1 MNKTIWGPF
10 IWKFLHLI
18 SLRIKDEY
26 FESEKSNIIHYIS
39 CICDNLPCPH
49 CSSHA
54 IGFLNKYKIKFIKTK
69 EDLIKILFLMHND
82 VNKVLN
88 KEIIKEEK
96 LYEIYKPYNFEFF
109 ALNYF
114 KLNRSIHLGEKMML
128 YSLRRKQF
136 LKKFYEYMKNNINK
150 FDIMYESN

>member
-10 IWKFLHLI
+10 IWRFLHLI

-26 FESEKSNIIHYIS
+26 FESEKSNLIQYIL

-54 IGFLNKYKIKFIKTK
+54 LVFLDKYKLKFIKTK
-69 EDLIKILFLMHND
+69 EHLIKLLYLMHND
-82 VNKVLN
+82 VNKSLN
-88 KEIIKEEK
+88 KPIIEEEK

-109 ALNYF
+109 VLNYF
-114 KLNRSIHLGEKMML
+114 KLNKSIHSGEKMMI

-136 LKKFYEYMKNNINK
+136 LKEFYEYMKNNIYK
-150 FDIMYESN
+150 FDIMVE

>member
-10 IWKFLHLI
+10 IWRFLHLI

-26 FESEKSNIIHYIS
+26 FESEKSNLIQYIL

-54 IGFLNKYKIKFIKTK
+54 LVFLDKYKLKFIKTK
-69 EDLIKILFLMHND
+69 EHLIKLLYLMHND
-82 VNKVLN
+82 VNKSLN
-88 KEIIKEEK
+88 KPIIEEEK

-114 KLNRSIHLGEKMML
+114 KLNKSIHSGEKMMI

-136 LKKFYEYMKNNINK
+136 LKDFYEYMKNNIYK
-150 FDIMYESN
+150 FDIMVE

>member
-10 IWKFLHLI
+10 IWRFLHLI

-26 FESEKSNIIHYIS
+26 FESEKSNLIQYIL

-54 IGFLNKYKIKFIKTK
+54 LVFLDKYKLKFIKTK
-69 EDLIKILFLMHND
+69 EHLIKLLYLMHND
-82 VNKVLN
+82 VNKSLN
-88 KEIIKEEK
+88 KPIIEEEK

-114 KLNRSIHLGEKMML
+114 KLNKSIHSGEKMMI

-136 LKKFYEYMKNNINK
+136 LKEFYEYMKNNIYK
-150 FDIMYESN
+150 FDIMVE